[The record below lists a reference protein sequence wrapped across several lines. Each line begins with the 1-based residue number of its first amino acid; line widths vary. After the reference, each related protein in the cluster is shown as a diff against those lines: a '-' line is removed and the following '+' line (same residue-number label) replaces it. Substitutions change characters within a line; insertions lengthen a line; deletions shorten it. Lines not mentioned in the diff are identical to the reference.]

1 MAKKATS
8 FICEHS
14 AEFVLVPFLTQL
26 FSDNKQKLTP
36 LYYWKNRE
44 GGLVSKRCDSNTPIR
59 LFAMYARRPKI
70 HSPDQDCISVKINN
84 KLFERAFYLKEN
96 GIPTIVGVPRVSSII
111 NFHVGCPCSWFRLC
125 PDENVESDIEFSIDI
140 KSNKCSIK
148 MPPNIQGPLNDEE
161 LLNVF
166 KESILL
172 PSWQDAIRILRGEK
186 LDYQF
191 FRSLFFGRI
200 GGYKPVYFISW

>member
-1 MAKKATS
+1 MNATS

-36 LYYWKNRE
+36 LYYWKSRE
-44 GGLVSKRCDSNTPIR
+44 GSSISKQCDPNTSIR

-70 HSPDQDCISVKINN
+70 HSPEKDYISVKINN
-84 KLFERAFYLKEN
+84 ILFERAYYLKEN

-125 PDENVESDIEFSIDI
+125 PDENIESDIEFAINI
-140 KSNKCSIK
+140 KSNKCEIKLPSSIE
-148 MPPNIQGPLNDEE
+148 GPLEEIE
-161 LLNVF
+161 LLDLFN
-166 KESILL
+166 KSQKL
-172 PSWQDAIRILRGEK
+172 PSWQDVIKILRTV
-186 LDYQF
+186 
-191 FRSLFFGRI
+191 RSNYESYGNRFNWLM